1 MPTSDNRRALR
12 VLSSCLLAA
21 VVVAACSSDDKSS
34 STTPTT
40 AAGAETTAAPA
51 TDAPSGTED
60 TTPAATGQG
69 LTVGVIV
76 PPPGLLETLFE
87 GQLRGIN
94 DAAADIKAGGGV
106 LGGELTVNE
115 IHTPLGQSASS
126 QIQGAVDA
134 GNRVLIGPSGSAD
147 AQAAIPELAR
157 LSTLACTAS
166 ATLPNLTVGD
176 DTQSI
181 FRTVV
186 SDNILTTWLSEQI
199 TARRDAEFP
208 NQALKV
214 AIVARS
220 DDYGLSV
227 GNGLAASLQAT
238 GFVPAVIGY
247 DPNLVQFNN
256 VAQQVIAQAPNLT
269 ILISYEE
276 GPSLLGSLV
285 NAGLPATQIL
295 GLDSFFTP
303 RLPAISGAT
312 DPNLIEGFTALGTTG
327 DRAFLQRMISED
339 SNGQVAYAAQAYDCA
354 IILALAAELVESQK
368 ADTISNAVRAV
379 TAGGLT
385 CTTYADCKSKQDA
398 GDDIDYDGPSGKLAI
413 DAHGDATSVRFTQA
427 RIQGGVLVN
436 VTNTDVDIAD
446 LQRQQAAYAAAA
458 LNTKVQ
464 QALRFLGFYTGP
476 IDGLESPEMTAA
488 VAAFQTSV
496 GLQPTGVVDGN
507 TLGALQASLGA
518 FSDLFGSSVIGIQQ
532 LLTDL
537 GFYTGPID
545 GVWTDA
551 VTAGMRALQAELGV
565 PQTGVPDAATLKAA
579 FDRGITVGI
588 SSVTTT
594 TEPPTTTTT
603 EPPTTIKET
612 TTAPPT
618 TTAAPAPG
626 LTISGNAFSEAAVTA
641 GTEFTITN
649 KDAVAHT
656 VTADDGTFDV
666 AVPAGGTVPLKID
679 TPGSFAI
686 HCRIHASMHGTIT
699 VA

>member
-1 MPTSDNRRALR
+1 MPRSDFRSAVR
-12 VLSSCLLAA
+12 VLSSCVLAA
-21 VVVAACSSDDKSS
+21 VIVAACSSDNSS
-34 STTPTT
+34 DSTTATT
-40 AAGAETTAAPA
+40 APGETSAPA
-51 TDAPSGTED
+51 TDAPAGTD
-60 TTPAATGQG
+60 ATPSTSNQG
-69 LTVGVIV
+69 LTVGVLV

-106 LGGELTVNE
+106 LGGELTVNQ
-115 IHTPLGQSASS
+115 IATPLGSTEAQQIQSAVDG
-126 QIQGAVDA
+126 GA
-134 GNRVLIGPSGSAD
+134 RVLIGPSGSTD

-157 LSTLACTAS
+157 LATLACTAS

-176 DTQSI
+176 TTQSLY
-181 FRTVV
+181 RTVV
-186 SDNILTTWLSEQI
+186 SDDILATWLSERI
-199 TARRDAEFP
+199 TERRDTDAP
-208 NQALKV
+208 GQAWKV

-247 DPNLVQFNN
+247 NPNQVQFASI
-256 VAQQVIAQAPNLT
+256 AQQVVAQAPNIT

-276 GPSLLGSLV
+276 GPSLLGALV
-285 NAGLPATQIL
+285 NAGLPATQLL

-303 RLPAISGAT
+303 RLAAVSGAT

-327 DRAFLQRMISED
+327 DRAFLQRMIDED
-339 SNGQVAYAAQAYDCA
+339 SNGQIAYAAQAYDCA
-354 IILALAAELVESQK
+354 ITLALAAELVESQK
-368 ADTISNAVRAV
+368 ADTIVHAVQAV

-385 CTTYADCKSKQDA
+385 CSTYADCKSKQDA

-446 LQRQQAAYAAAA
+446 LQRQQAAYASAA

-476 IDGLESPEMTAA
+476 IDGLESPELTAA
-488 VAAFQTSV
+488 IAAFQTSV
-496 GLQPTGVVDGN
+496 GLEPTGVVDGN
-507 TLGALQASLGA
+507 TMNALQASLGS
-518 FSDLFGSSVIGIQQ
+518 FTDLFGSSVTGLQQ
-532 LLTDL
+532 LLTNL
-537 GFYTGPID
+537 GLYSGPID
-545 GVWTDA
+545 GVWSDA
-551 VTAGMRALQAELGV
+551 VTASMRALQAELGV

-579 FDRGITVGI
+579 YDRGITVGI
-588 SSVTTT
+588 ASVPTTT
-594 TEPPTTTTT
+594 VPPPTTTV
-603 EPPTTIKET
+603 PPTTVPE
-612 TTAPPT
+612 TTAPVVS
-618 TTAAPAPG
+618 AG
-626 LTISGNAFSEAAVTA
+626 ITISGNNFSAAAITA

-649 KDAVAHT
+649 KDGVAHT
-656 VTADDGTFDV
+656 VTANDGTSFNV
-666 AVPAGGTVPLKID
+666 AVPARATVPLTID
-679 TPGSFAI
+679 AAGSFAI
-686 HCRIHASMHGTIT
+686 HCTIHPSMKGTIT

>member
-1 MPTSDNRRALR
+1 MPRSKFRSAGR
-12 VLSSCLLAA
+12 VLSSCVLAA
-21 VVVAACSSDDKSS
+21 LIVAACSDDDS
-34 STTPTT
+34 PDATT
-40 AAGAETTAAPA
+40 ATTAPGAEETAAPA
-51 TDAPSGTED
+51 SDAPADTSAD
-60 TTPAATGQG
+60 TTPSSSGQG
-69 LTVGVIV
+69 LTVGVLV
-76 PPPGLLETLFE
+76 PPPGLLETLFQ

-94 DAAADIKAGGGV
+94 DAAADIKAAGGV
-106 LGGELTVNE
+106 LGGELTINQVP
-115 IHTPLGQSASS
+115 TPLGGSAADT
-126 QIQGAVDA
+126 IQAAVDGGA
-134 GNRVLIGPSGSAD
+134 RVLIGPSGSAD

-166 ATLPNLTVGD
+166 ATLPNLTVND
-176 DTQSI
+176 PTQSL

-186 SDNILTTWLSEQI
+186 SDDILTAWLAEQI
-199 TARRDAEFP
+199 TARRDTDAP
-208 NQALKV
+208 GQAWKV

-247 DPNLVQFNN
+247 DPNLVQFNGI
-256 VAQQVIAQAPNLT
+256 AQQVVAQAPNIT
-269 ILISYEE
+269 ILVSYEE

-285 NAGLPATQIL
+285 NAGLPATQML

-303 RLPAISGAT
+303 RLPAVSGAT
-312 DPNLIEGFTALGTTG
+312 DPNLVEGFTALGTTG
-327 DRAFLQRMISED
+327 DRAFLQRLIAED

-354 IILALAAELVESQK
+354 ITLALAAELVESQQ

-413 DAHGDATSVRFTQA
+413 DANGDATSVRFTQA

-446 LQRQQAAYAAAA
+446 LQRQQAAYASAA
-458 LNTKVQ
+458 LNTRVQ

-476 IDGLESPEMTAA
+476 IDGLNSPELTAA
-488 VAAFQTSV
+488 IAAFQTSV
-496 GLQPTGVVDGN
+496 GLEATGVIDGN
-507 TLGALQASLGA
+507 TIAALQASLGS
-518 FSDLFGSSVIGIQQ
+518 FTDLFGSSVIGLQQ

-545 GVWTDA
+545 GVWSEA
-551 VTAGMRALQAELGV
+551 VTAAMRALQAELGV

-594 TEPPTTTTT
+594 TEEPTTTT
-603 EPPTTIKET
+603 EE
-612 TTAPPT
+612 PT
-618 TTAAPAPG
+618 TTTVPDTEPETET
-626 LTISGNAFSEAAVTA
+626 TIEAVT
-641 GTEFTITN
+641 
-649 KDAVAHT
+649 
-656 VTADDGTFDV
+656 
-666 AVPAGGTVPLKID
+666 P
-679 TPGSFAI
+679 
-686 HCRIHASMHGTIT
+686 TIT
-699 VA
+699 VAP